1 MKRFL
6 PALLIVLMLPAWGQ
20 SVPGPYQIADNNATP
35 PPGTPPP
42 AEPAPTA
49 HAAASEDHPSVPSS
63 KSVAIIDRLTSSNQD
78 LLDLLKKQQA
88 VLEDIQYDRRLQ
100 NRQIT
105 LIEERLEDTLQ
116 ENAALQVKVAKLQTE
131 LADAATK
138 PSASGSAADLAESA
152 VPNPVPTPVPAP
164 PAPPAS
170 YLPLPETTGQPGT
183 MWWHRVQTISGDDSR
198 STDMFHIEGK
208 QWRVIW
214 HNQDRPGVAY
224 KNTSALFISAFPKND
239 TIPKKICSQLGSGGD
254 KLELTGSGDYY
265 LKIEASGGHW
275 EAAVDDFRPD
285 SSSQ

>member
-6 PALLIVLMLPAWGQ
+6 PALLILLALPAWSQ
-20 SVPGPYQIADNNATP
+20 SVPPPYQIAENNATP

-42 AEPAPTA
+42 AEPASTA
-49 HAAASEDHPSVPSS
+49 QASASEQRNSVPAGRSQ
-63 KSVAIIDRLTSSNQD
+63 AIIDRLTSSNQD

-105 LIEERLEDTLQ
+105 LIEGRLEDTLQ
-116 ENAALQVKVAKLQTE
+116 ENAALQVKIAKLQTE
-131 LADAATK
+131 LADAASK
-138 PSASGSAADLAESA
+138 PSAAESTA
-152 VPNPVPTPVPAP
+152 PAAAPAAPIPAP
-164 PAPPAS
+164 AAPLAPAS
-170 YLPLPETTGQPGT
+170 YLPVPESAGLPGT

-198 STDMFHIEGK
+198 STDVFHIAGK

-214 HNQDRPGVAY
+214 HNQDRPGAAY

-239 TIPKKICSQLGSGGD
+239 SIPKKICSQLGSGGD
-254 KLELTGSGDYY
+254 KTEITGSGDYY

-275 EAAVDDFRPD
+275 EAAVEDFRPD
-285 SSSQ
+285 VGGQ

>member
-6 PALLIVLMLPAWGQ
+6 PALLILLALPVWSQ
-20 SVPGPYQIADNNATP
+20 SVPPPYQIAENNATP

-42 AEPAPTA
+42 AEPAS
-49 HAAASEDHPSVPSS
+49 AAQASASEQHNSVPAG
-63 KSVAIIDRLTSSNQD
+63 KSQAIIDRLTSSNQD

-105 LIEERLEDTLQ
+105 LIEGRLEDTLQ
-116 ENAALQVKVAKLQTE
+116 ENAALQVKIAKLQTE
-131 LADAATK
+131 LADAASK
-138 PSASGSAADLAESA
+138 PSAAAGPSATAPAPA
-152 VPNPVPTPVPAP
+152 APVPAP
-164 PAPPAS
+164 EPPPAPAAPAS
-170 YLPLPETTGQPGT
+170 YLPVPELAGPPGT

-198 STDMFHIEGK
+198 STDVFHIAGK

-214 HNQDRPGVAY
+214 HNQDRPGAAY

-239 TIPKKICSQLGSGGD
+239 SIPKKICSQLGSGGD
-254 KLELTGSGDYY
+254 KTELTGSGDYY

-275 EAAVDDFRPD
+275 EAAVEDFRPD
-285 SSSQ
+285 AGGQ